1 MSFEIINKNIAEV
14 PVEAIVN
21 SANSKLLISE
31 GVCGSIFSLAGEK
44 ELQEECNKI
53 GFCDTGDAVITKG
66 YNLEAKYIIHAV
78 GPVWN
83 EGKDNEAEY
92 LKKAYESSLKL
103 VKDYNIKSVAFPL
116 ISAGA
121 KGYPKRDVLDIA
133 TSVIKEFLENNDDIN
148 IYLAVLNRE
157 DIIVERE
164 LRRNI
169 RIFKNAV
176 RNSTIN
182 FGKNNNCEENSPRF
196 SGKFS
201 GFSDFGDFGDIFS
214 DIFSDKTE
222 NGSPFTP
229 KETNTK
235 ETDLNKVNEH
245 EEECNKTNTPKI
257 RKIKIR
263 RINTKENERK
273 KEVFE
278 DTLENKLEHK
288 KESFSEYLLKLID
301 DKGKTDVEV
310 YKKANID
317 RRLFSKIRTDKNYA
331 PKKTTVLSLAVGLEL
346 SLEET
351 EELLKRAGYSLS
363 ESCNFDIIVG
373 YFIENKI
380 YDIFKINETLF
391 YYKEKLLS
399 SSKN

>member
-14 PVEAIVN
+14 QVEAVVN
-21 SANSKLLISE
+21 SANSKLLMGE

-92 LKKAYESSLKL
+92 LKKAYENSLKL

-121 KGYPKRDVLDIA
+121 KGYPKREVLDIA
-133 TSVIKEFLENNDDIN
+133 TSVIKEFLEDNDDID

-157 DIIVERE
+157 DIIIERE

-176 RNSTIN
+176 RNKKYKEIS
-182 FGKNNNCEENSPRF
+182 GEF
-196 SGKFS
+196 SDESS
-201 GFSDFGDFGDIFS
+201 GFRDFNDFDDIFVWYGLFGDGFS
-214 DIFSDKTE
+214 NRKNETSE
-222 NGSPFTP
+222 N
-229 KETNTK
+229 NTK
-235 ETDLNKVNEH
+235 K
-245 EEECNKTNTPKI
+245 
-257 RKIKIR
+257 
-263 RINTKENERK
+263 K
-273 KEVFE
+273 KEVFKNN
-278 DTLENKLEHK
+278 LENKLENK

-331 PKKTTVLSLAVGLEL
+331 PKKATVLSLAIGLEL

-399 SSKN
+399 LK

>member
-14 PVEAIVN
+14 QVEAVVN

-31 GVCGSIFSLAGEK
+31 GVSYSIFSLAGEK

-83 EGKDNEAEY
+83 EGKDSEAEY

-121 KGYPKRDVLDIA
+121 KGYPKREALDIA
-133 TSVIKEFLENNDDIN
+133 TSVIKEFLEDNDDIN

-157 DIIVERE
+157 DIIIERE

-176 RNSTIN
+176 RNSVVI
-182 FGKNNNCEENSPRF
+182 FGKNNNCEENSNGF
-196 SGKFS
+196 SGEFS
-201 GFSDFGDFGDIFS
+201 GFGDFGDLFS
-214 DIFSDKTE
+214 DLFGGGYNSRKNEKQNETSEDTIKKK
-222 NGSPFTP
+222 
-229 KETNTK
+229 KETFKN
-235 ETDLNKVNEH
+235 N
-245 EEECNKTNTPKI
+245 
-257 RKIKIR
+257 
-263 RINTKENERK
+263 
-273 KEVFE
+273 
-278 DTLENKLEHK
+278 LENKLENK

-331 PKKTTVLSLAVGLEL
+331 PKKTTVLSLAIGLEL

>member
-14 PVEAIVN
+14 QVEAVVN
-21 SANSKLLISE
+21 STNSKLLMSE

-83 EGKDNEAEY
+83 EGKDSEAEY

-121 KGYPKRDVLDIA
+121 KGYPKREALDIA

-157 DIIVERE
+157 DIIIERE

-176 RNSTIN
+176 RNFVVI
-182 FGKNNNCEENSPRF
+182 FGKKDKCKENIF
-196 SGKFS
+196 NLDEIMDM
-201 GFSDFGDFGDIFS
+201 FSDFGCFGGVFPDVFGG
-214 DIFSDKTE
+214 
-222 NGSPFTP
+222 GSNN
-229 KETNTK
+229 KKDERKNETSKDTITK
-235 ETDLNKVNEH
+235 
-245 EEECNKTNTPKI
+245 
-257 RKIKIR
+257 
-263 RINTKENERK
+263 K
-273 KEVFE
+273 KEVFKNN
-278 DTLENKLEHK
+278 LENKLENK

-317 RRLFSKIRTDKNYA
+317 RRLFSKIRTEKNYS
-331 PKKTTVLSLAVGLEL
+331 PKKSTVLSLAIGLEL

-363 ESCNFDIIVG
+363 ENCNFDIIVAF
-373 YFIENKI
+373 FIENKI
-380 YDIFKINETLF
+380 YDIFKIDETLF

-399 SSKN
+399 SK

>member
-14 PVEAIVN
+14 QVEAVVN
-21 SANSKLLISE
+21 SANSKLLMSE

-133 TSVIKEFLENNDDIN
+133 TSVIKEFLEDNDDID

-157 DIIVERE
+157 DIIIERE

-176 RNSTIN
+176 RNSVVI
-182 FGKNNNCEENSPRF
+182 FGK
-196 SGKFS
+196 
-201 GFSDFGDFGDIFS
+201 
-214 DIFSDKTE
+214 
-222 NGSPFTP
+222 
-229 KETNTK
+229 
-235 ETDLNKVNEH
+235 
-245 EEECNKTNTPKI
+245 
-257 RKIKIR
+257 
-263 RINTKENERK
+263 
-273 KEVFE
+273 
-278 DTLENKLEHK
+278 
-288 KESFSEYLLKLID
+288 
-301 DKGKTDVEV
+301 
-310 YKKANID
+310 
-317 RRLFSKIRTDKNYA
+317 
-331 PKKTTVLSLAVGLEL
+331 
-346 SLEET
+346 
-351 EELLKRAGYSLS
+351 
-363 ESCNFDIIVG
+363 
-373 YFIENKI
+373 
-380 YDIFKINETLF
+380 
-391 YYKEKLLS
+391 
-399 SSKN
+399 